1 MKRTLLICFLL
12 IFINLPLVAGDFPKV
27 KGWKPV
33 SDPLTFTADNLWEYI
48 NGAAEQFLSY
58 NFQELRVCDL
68 TDGKVTMTVH
78 IYNMG
83 TPLNAFGI
91 YKSERSKEGNLLAI
105 GTEAVVLPPYQC
117 LMLKDVHYVKVEAF
131 DGEITQALGESL
143 LRALAN
149 ALSGNDRMPD
159 VFSSFSQD
167 GRIPDS
173 EGFTRES
180 FLGLSELKQCVYVK
194 YRGSG
199 KEIYQVFQ
207 ILPEG
212 NQTVE
217 SQWEALKTKWKV
229 LSADQDML
237 YRNIPYTGY
246 VGVHRMGNIIMGV
259 SGTQNENDLK
269 ELLDS
274 VMIKR

>member
-1 MKRTLLICFLL
+1 MKRIVLSCILLMTMSGSLL
-12 IFINLPLVAGDFPKV
+12 AGDFPKV

-48 NGAAEQFLSY
+48 NGAAEQFISY
-58 NFQELRVCDL
+58 HFQELRVCDV
-68 TDGKVTMTVH
+68 TDGKVTVTIH

-91 YKSERSKEGNLLAI
+91 YKSQRPKDANLLAI

-117 LMLKDVHYVKVEAF
+117 LMVKDIHYIKVEAF
-131 DGEITQALGESL
+131 DGEITQTLGVSL
-143 LRALAN
+143 LKAVAN
-149 ALSGNDRMPD
+149 ALPGKDRMPD
-159 VFSSFSQD
+159 VFTSFPEE

-180 FLGLSELKQCVYVK
+180 FLGLSELKQCIYVN
-194 YRGSG
+194 YRGPG
-199 KEIYQVFQ
+199 DEIYQVFQ

-217 SQWEALKTKWKV
+217 SQWERLKTRWKV
-229 LSADQDML
+229 LRDDTDML

-246 VGVHRMGNIIMGV
+246 VGVRRTDNRIIGV
-259 SGTQNENDLK
+259 SATESEGDLK
-269 ELLDS
+269 RLLDS
-274 VMIKR
+274 VTLQR